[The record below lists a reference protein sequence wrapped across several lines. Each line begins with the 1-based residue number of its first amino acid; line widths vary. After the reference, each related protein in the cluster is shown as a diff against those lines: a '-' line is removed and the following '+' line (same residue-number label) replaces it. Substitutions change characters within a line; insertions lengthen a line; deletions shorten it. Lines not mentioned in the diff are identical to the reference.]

1 MRKSNFAVKD
11 GKKKKMCLF
20 CCIRK
25 AGREHAERTVWCDD
39 FVLFSVL
46 SLEGIK
52 IFHTAAN
59 LKALELEKK
68 RFSPSSS
75 TAPTASSSGHQHGYG
90 TAIPPSPT
98 PITGETPVSGRWT
111 ELAENTP
118 GLSQVPRANHL
129 IVFKSRAYLFS
140 V

>member
-1 MRKSNFAVKD
+1 MKAAPSAVTNISELSLTIFNTKRMAGMARD
-11 GKKKKMCLF
+11 GVALASQLTDAQEQLCCKRWKKKKKMCLF

-68 RFSPSSS
+68 
-75 TAPTASSSGHQHGYG
+75 
-90 TAIPPSPT
+90 
-98 PITGETPVSGRWT
+98 
-111 ELAENTP
+111 
-118 GLSQVPRANHL
+118 
-129 IVFKSRAYLFS
+129 
-140 V
+140 